1 MSGINPTTQA
11 TVTAL
16 QEFNRANGSG
26 WTFGSNW
33 SNVKT
38 DFETFVNK
46 FLFPKLNETTIVNV
60 ALGNRF
66 EWLAKEEDFVGQ
78 YSEEYVILDTV
89 PVTMNLSKQ
98 EELML
103 KRNYPLM
110 ATKLYG
116 QGILKKTKFTL
127 NNNDTRFNFAT
138 LADATKYALGVYKKR
153 ISDINVEEE
162 KEIKGMLVDYSLN
175 HARDRRTVTDID
187 GLVDGLSTAIL
198 NMQNNSEKYNES
210 ETASGGELGR
220 YTTTSSFQDFMILT
234 SDTVKARI
242 LDSKIAQT
250 YNSSGLDLTNKVISF
265 DDLGGVFRVLDDIT
279 IEEPE
284 TLNYLRRMGDYQV
297 ELGDVIP
304 AQTTFTFD
312 ITGIAEVQGEEGVD
326 PELVEEVKP
335 PSDLYAYVFDV
346 NKLRYKRS
354 TKGMLKEP
362 FYNGETDEVTYW
374 IHYYS
379 TKTVSPF
386 WNSVTLIGGE

>member
-1 MSGINPTTQA
+1 MTINPTTQS

-16 QEFNRANGSG
+16 QQFNQQTGSS
-26 WTFGSNW
+26 WNFGSNW

-46 FLFPKLNETTIVNV
+46 FLFPKLNETAITNV

-66 EWLAKEEDFVGQ
+66 EWLAREEDFVGQ

-127 NNNDTRFNFAT
+127 NNNDSRLNFST
-138 LADATKYALGVYKKR
+138 LGDATKYALGVYRKR

-175 HARDRRTVTDID
+175 HAKDKREVID
-187 GLVDGLSTAIL
+187 VQHLVDTIYEAIL
-198 NMQNNSEKYNES
+198 NMQNNSEKYNEAD
-210 ETASGGELGR
+210 TASGGELGR
-220 YTTTSSFQDFMILT
+220 YTTTSDFNDFMILT
-234 SDTVKARI
+234 SDKVKTHI

-250 YNSSGLDLTNKVISF
+250 YNNSGLDITNRIISF
-265 DDLGGVFRVLDDIT
+265 DDLGGVFRVKEDVT
-279 IEEPE
+279 IQNPE
-284 TLNYLRRMGDYQV
+284 TINFLRRMGDYQV

-304 AQTTFTFD
+304 EQSTFTFNV
-312 ITGIAEVQGEEGVD
+312 TGLSEFQTVEGEVDVELLEEI
-326 PELVEEVKP
+326 KP
-335 PSDLYAYVFDV
+335 DSEIYAYIFDV

-362 FYNGETDEVTYW
+362 FYNAETDEVTYW
-374 IHYYS
+374 LHYYS

-386 WNSVTLIGGE
+386 WNSVTIIGG

>member
-1 MSGINPTTQA
+1 MTINPTTQS

-16 QEFNRANGSG
+16 QQFNQQTGSS
-26 WTFGSNW
+26 WNFGSNW

-46 FLFPKLNETTIVNV
+46 FLFPKLNETAITNV

-66 EWLAKEEDFVGQ
+66 EWLAREEDFVGQ

-103 KRNYPLM
+103 KRNYPQM

-127 NNNDTRFNFAT
+127 NNNDSRLNFST
-138 LADATKYALGVYKKR
+138 LGDATKYALGVYRKR

-175 HARDRRTVTDID
+175 HAKDKRTVEDIN
-187 GLVDGLSTAIL
+187 GLVDTLYEAIL
-198 NMQNNSEKYNES
+198 NLQNNSEKYNEAD
-210 ETASGGELGR
+210 TASGGELGR
-220 YTTTSSFQDFMILT
+220 YTTTSDFKDFMILT
-234 SDTVKARI
+234 SDKIKTNI
-242 LDSKIAQT
+242 LNSKIANT
-250 YNSSGLDLTNKVISF
+250 FNTAGLDITNRIISF
-265 DDLGGVFRVLDDIT
+265 DDLGGVFRVKEDVTL
-279 IEEPE
+279 ESPE
-284 TLNYLRRMGDYQV
+284 SIQFLRRMGDYQV

-304 AQTTFTFD
+304 EQSTFTFD
-312 ITGIAEVQGEEGVD
+312 VSGLSEFQTEEGEVD
-326 PELVEEVKP
+326 VELVEEIKP
-335 PSDLYAYVFDV
+335 DSEIFAYIFDV

-374 IHYYS
+374 LHYYS

-386 WNSVTLIGGE
+386 WNSVTIVGA

>member
-1 MSGINPTTQA
+1 MTGVNPTTNA

-16 QEFNRANGSG
+16 QQFNSASGSG

-46 FLFPKLNETTIVNV
+46 FLFPKLNETAITNV

-66 EWLAKEEDFVGQ
+66 EWLAREEDFVGQ

-103 KRNYPLM
+103 KRNYPQM

-138 LADATKYALGVYKKR
+138 LGDATKYALGVYKKR
-153 ISDINVEEE
+153 ISDINVAEE

-175 HARDRRTVTDID
+175 HAKDKRTVSDIQDLTDK
-187 GLVDGLSTAIL
+187 LYTAIL
-198 NMQNNSEKYNES
+198 NMQNNSEKYNEAD
-210 ETASGGELGR
+210 TASGGELGR
-220 YTTTSSFQDFMILT
+220 YTTTSAFEDFMILT
-234 SDTVKARI
+234 SDEVKARL
-242 LDSKIAQT
+242 LDSKIANT
-250 YNSSGLDLTNKVISF
+250 YNSAGLDLTNKIISF
-265 DDLGGVFRVLDDIT
+265 DDLGGVFRVKEDVT
-279 IEEPE
+279 IESSASID
-284 TLNYLRRMGDYQV
+284 YLRRMGDYQV
-297 ELGDVIP
+297 EIGDVIP
-304 AQTTFTFD
+304 EQSTFVFD
-312 ITGIAEVQGEEGVD
+312 ITGLEEFAGED
-326 PELVEEVKP
+326 LVEEIKP
-335 PSDLYAYVFDV
+335 DSELYAYVFDV

-374 IHYYS
+374 LHYYS

-386 WNSVTLIGGE
+386 WNSITLQGA